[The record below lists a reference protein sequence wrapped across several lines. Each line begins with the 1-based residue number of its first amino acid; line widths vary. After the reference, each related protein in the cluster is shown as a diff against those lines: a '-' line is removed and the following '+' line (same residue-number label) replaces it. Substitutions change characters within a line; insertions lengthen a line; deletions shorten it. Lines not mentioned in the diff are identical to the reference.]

1 MKSSTTQLVSLKE
14 AAPGI
19 SSGASI
25 TAGGFAISHQPL
37 AFTREMIRNG
47 MRDLTL
53 IGMAECWVAEWL
65 SAVGALSRTY
75 MSNFMLAGFGR
86 CRRFPAPFQLRY
98 LQVQA

>member
-1 MKSSTTQLVSLKE
+1 MKSSTSKLVSLQE
-14 AAPGI
+14 AARGI

-75 MSNFMLAGFGR
+75 MSNFMLEGFGR
-86 CRRFPAPFQLRY
+86 CRRFSPDA
-98 LQVQA
+98 